1 MKFPF
6 IEFMEKDE
14 IPVRLSCK
22 VLDVS
27 RSGFYAWRDRP
38 ESQREKEN
46 VILLNDIRKIHN
58 ESRKTYGLPRIHQ
71 ELKYL
76 GKRCGRARV
85 SNLMKKAGIS
95 GLMKRRFRVRTTDSN
110 HQNPIAKRV
119 FQTEEK
125 GTHPTQPNQ
134 VWASDISYVPTQ
146 EGFLYL
152 ATYLDLCTKK
162 IVGFSMADHMRKEL
176 ILEALD
182 MALGRQNLIQG
193 ELVSHSDRGSQY
205 ASEEYRKKLDTL
217 QITASMSRK
226 GNCWDNA
233 FAESFFATIKKELIY
248 RTEYKTKEEAK
259 KDIFEY
265 IEVWYNRKRIH
276 SSIGYKTPVQFEESI
291 KVA

>member
-27 RSGFYAWRDRP
+27 RSGFYAWSDRP

-162 IVGFSMADHMRKEL
+162 IVGFSMADPMRKEL